1 MELLLL
7 LLTAHF
13 VADFY
18 LPTHNG
24 NKTLKANSLTSS
36 FNWKH
41 AAMHG
46 LINIVVLVFASL
58 ALPDSVMVNVSF
70 LAMLTFVVIIC
81 ASHLLTDNLKLHQN
95 LHQSNE
101 LVHLLAVQTIH
112 ILLICL
118 LWFCISDFTL
128 QQANLFFSHILTA
141 KNMVLAVSYLLI
153 CKPASVII
161 ALALKKHTDNLNEFD
176 SLNDSDNAIE
186 HKKAQGSELKSEEN
200 SINADLSTPNKK
212 TTGLLSAGAW
222 IGYIERCLAISFIF
236 MGQFA
241 GIGFLVAT
249 KTIFRFGDLTKEKDM
264 KLTEYMMLGTLLSY
278 TIAIFVGWN
287 ALQIY
292 KAL

>member
-18 LPTHNG
+18 LPAHNG
-24 NKTLKANSLTSS
+24 NKALKANPLTSS

-41 AAMHG
+41 AAVHG
-46 LINIVVLVFASL
+46 LLNIIVFVFASL
-58 ALPDSVMVNVSF
+58 TLPDSVMVNVTF
-70 LAMLTFVVIIC
+70 LPMLSLVVIIC
-81 ASHLLTDNLKLHQN
+81 ASHLLTDNWKLHT
-95 LHQSNE
+95 SNE

-118 LWFCISDFTL
+118 LWSCISDFTL
-128 QQANLFFSHILTA
+128 QQVNVFFSHILTA
-141 KNMVLAVSYLLI
+141 KNMVIAVSYLLI

-161 ALALKKHTDNLNEFD
+161 ALALKKHTDNLN
-176 SLNDSDNAIE
+176 DSDNAIE
-186 HKKAQGSELKSEEN
+186 HQSAQGSELESM
-200 SINADLSTPNKK
+200 NAESSAPNKK
-212 TTGLLSAGAW
+212 ATGLLSAGAW

-249 KTIFRFGDLTKEKDM
+249 KTIFRFGDLTKNKDM

-278 TIAIFVGWN
+278 AIAIFVGWN

-292 KAL
+292 KLL

>member
-13 VADFY
+13 VTDFY
-18 LPTHNG
+18 LPASSW
-24 NKTLKANSLTSS
+24 NKAIKAQQLTQK
-36 FNWKH
+36 FKWKH

-46 LINIVVLVFASL
+46 SLNIVVFVFASL

-70 LAMLTFVVIIC
+70 LAMLTFVVITC
-81 ASHLLTDNLKLHQN
+81 ASHLLTDNSKLKP
-95 LHQSNE
+95 SND
-101 LVHLLAVQTIH
+101 LAHLLIVQTIH
-112 ILLICL
+112 ILIIVL
-118 LWFCISDFTL
+118 LWSCISDFTL
-128 QQANLFFSHILTA
+128 QQVNVFFSHILTA
-141 KNMVLAVSYLLI
+141 KNMVIAVSYILI

-161 ALALKKHTDNLNEFD
+161 ALALKKHTD
-176 SLNDSDNAIE
+176 SLNDSDNVIE

-200 SINADLSTPNKK
+200 SINVDSNTPNKK
-212 TTGLLSAGAW
+212 STGLLSAGAW

-249 KTIFRFGDLTKEKDM
+249 KTIFRFGDLTKNKDM

-278 TIAIFVGWN
+278 AIAIFVGWN